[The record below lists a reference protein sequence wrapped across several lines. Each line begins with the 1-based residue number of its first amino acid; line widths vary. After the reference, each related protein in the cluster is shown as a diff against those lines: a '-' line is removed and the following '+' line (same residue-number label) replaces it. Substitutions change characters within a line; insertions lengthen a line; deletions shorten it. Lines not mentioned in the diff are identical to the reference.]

1 MELFETL
8 ASALAAYRYIVW
20 PLLGLMLLTIVVI
33 RWWEAVKY
41 FFLNFGSSFP
51 LIGGVAS
58 ASRRA
63 QVEDREEGGVTWYK
77 TERELCAKYHR
88 FYERVNKDAAFY
100 DKCANYLNKVEE
112 RGRKPTGVVLWAGSI
127 FLVILEAFIFALV
140 LSPFIANNISANQAE
155 FSAIVISLLI
165 GTILVPATHLM
176 GAEIHKNGLI
186 SKARLWHGQAKR
198 DNDAKK
204 LQSDNNVDLD
214 HTELDNADPKYLHII
229 NRVQHNATVT
239 PTWWKSGIAVILI
252 VILAVGA
259 YLIRASTINELET
272 QQVNDSPYAQND
284 AASPFASAGNS
295 PFEVP
300 AEAAADGQAA
310 DQRASSEVAGDRI
323 FAYKLTFIILSVIF
337 VGVQII
343 GVLIGMFRSFAGIQ
357 SKEAAGYISGFSSA
371 GEFAAYHQAKREQ
384 VARDAEAQLS
394 SLQERIEHRH
404 ALGAST
410 DRGERRSFS
419 LYVSEDEQKKAREED
434 KKSRTRIS
442 NEEKAGQD
450 ELDKLRREVA
460 LEKERLALEKERQA
474 LRAGTPAPVA
484 APAAVM
490 VAEPVAAPVAVAVAE
505 VAVAPQAA
513 APAAPAAPVEAPVSA
528 ASGEVDE
535 AALVASLGDL
545 TIYSSEELASIATEL
560 GLDAGKLASKQ
571 KVQIAISRAKAGA

>member
-8 ASALAAYRYIVW
+8 TTALAAYRYIVW
-20 PLLGLMLLTIVVI
+20 PLLGLMLLTIVII
-33 RWWEAVKY
+33 RWWESVKY
-41 FFLNFGSSFP
+41 FFLNLTCSFP
-51 LIGGVAS
+51 VIGHVAS

-63 QVEDREEGGVTWYK
+63 QVEDRDENDTVWYK

-112 RGRKPTGVVLWAGSI
+112 RGRKPTGVALWGASI

-155 FSAIVISLLI
+155 FSAIVISVLI

-186 SKARLWHGQAKR
+186 SKARLWHAQAKR
-198 DNDAKK
+198 DNEAKK

-239 PTWWKSGIAVILI
+239 PTWWKSGVAVALIL
-252 VILAVGA
+252 ILAVGA

-272 QQVNDSPYAQND
+272 QQVNDSPYAQTESND
-284 AASPFASAGNS
+284 PFSAASSNS
-295 PFEVP
+295 PFELP
-300 AEAAADGQAA
+300 ADAVADGQAA
-310 DQRASSEVAGDRI
+310 DQRANSEVAGDRI

-357 SKEAAGYISGFSSA
+357 SKEAAGYITGFSSA
-371 GEFAAYHQAKREQ
+371 SEFASFHQLKRDQ

-404 ALGAST
+404 ALGGST
-410 DRGERRSFS
+410 DRGHRRSFA
-419 LYVSEDEQKKAREED
+419 LYVSGEEQKKARED
-434 KKSRTRIS
+434 AKKAQELVSA
-442 NEEKAGQD
+442 EEKAGQD
-450 ELDKLRREVA
+450 ELAKLRREVNQERERIA
-460 LEKERLALEKERQA
+460 LEQERQA
-474 LRAGTPAPVA
+474 LRAAP
-484 APAAVM
+484 
-490 VAEPVAAPVAVAVAE
+490 PVAVANL
-505 VAVAPQAA
+505 APLAAPAA
-513 APAAPAAPVEAPVSA
+513 APAAPVAPAPLVEDSIMATAVAPAPAV
-528 ASGEVDE
+528 EDE
-535 AALVASLGDL
+535 AALIASLGDL
-545 TIYSSEELASIATEL
+545 TIYTSEELNSIASEL
-560 GLDAGKLASKQ
+560 GVDSGKLASKQ
-571 KVQIAISRAKAGA
+571 KVQLAISRAKAGA